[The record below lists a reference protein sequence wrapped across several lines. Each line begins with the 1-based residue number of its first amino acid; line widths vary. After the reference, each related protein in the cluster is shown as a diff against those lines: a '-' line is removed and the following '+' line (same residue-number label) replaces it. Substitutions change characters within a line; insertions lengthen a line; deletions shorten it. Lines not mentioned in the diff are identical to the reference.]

1 MKKPKAKIARPAA
14 KRKPAPTVI
23 MKSAEGIDI
32 EEGTNDGL
40 KLTPKQETFCQ
51 AYIETG
57 IGAEAFRRAYDTS
70 NWTDKSIHEKASQ
83 MLSAVKIRSRVNK
96 LKAAHRERH
105 EITVDDLVAELE
117 EARSMATKIE
127 NPSAMVSAS
136 LGKGKL
142 LGLVVEKRELTGKNG
157 EPLNPV
163 RELTDVESARRIAFI
178 LGRALRRQKE
188 DAGEGDEDD
197 HVNGVDFNGAYAHA
211 EPDEPVRTFDPTGSR
226 LD

>member
-1 MKKPKAKIARPAA
+1 MTKRTTATPKTKPKAKAKRAA
-14 KRKPAPTVI
+14 KPAPAPTVR
-23 MKSAEGIDI
+23 MKSAEGLNGKQIT
-32 EEGTNDGL
+32 EP
-40 KLTPKQETFCQ
+40 KLTLKQERFCQ
-51 AYIETG
+51 AYIECQG
-57 IGAEAFRRAYDTS
+57 NASEAYRRVYSCDG
-70 NWTDKSIHEKASQ
+70 WKDKSVWECASTL
-83 MLSAVKIRSRVNK
+83 LSNIKVSSRVDQ

-117 EARSMATKIE
+117 EARAMAMKIE
-127 NPSAMVSAS
+127 SPSAMVSAS

-178 LGRALRRQKE
+178 LGRGMRRQKE
-188 DAGEGDEDD
+188 DAGEGDE
-197 HVNGVDFNGAYAHA
+197 
-211 EPDEPVRTFDPTGSR
+211 PVRTFDPTASR

>member
-1 MKKPKAKIARPAA
+1 MH
-14 KRKPAPTVI
+14 
-23 MKSAEGIDI
+23 
-32 EEGTNDGL
+32 
-40 KLTPKQETFCQ
+40 Q
-51 AYIETG
+51 
-57 IGAEAFRRAYDTS
+57 
-70 NWTDKSIHEKASQ
+70 
-83 MLSAVKIRSRVNK
+83 
-96 LKAAHRERH
+96 ERH
-105 EITVDDLVAELE
+105 QITVDDLVAELE
-117 EARSMATKIE
+117 EARAMATKIE

-188 DAGEGDEDD
+188 DAGEGDE
-197 HVNGVDFNGAYAHA
+197 
-211 EPDEPVRTFDPTGSR
+211 PVRTFDPAGSC